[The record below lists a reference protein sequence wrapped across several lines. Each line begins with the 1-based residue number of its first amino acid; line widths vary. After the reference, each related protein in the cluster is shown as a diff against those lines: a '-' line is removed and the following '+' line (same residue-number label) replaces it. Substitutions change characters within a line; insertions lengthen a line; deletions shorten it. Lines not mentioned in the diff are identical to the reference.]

1 MVLIGSYISEKTI
14 LISKKHVLLYKCN
27 TGVKKETGE
36 TIKIR
41 VNVRRM
47 KMFIDTHVHL
57 NADQYDE
64 DLQEVIDR
72 ALENN
77 VTKMIVIGFDRKTI
91 ERAMELTEN
100 YEFIYA
106 VIGWHP
112 VDAIDCTAEDLE
124 WIEELSAHPKVV
136 GIGETGLDYHW
147 DKSPKEVQQEVF
159 RKQIQLAKKVQLPII
174 IHNREATEDVLRI
187 LKEEQAEEVGGV
199 MHCFSGSVETARESI
214 DMNFMISLGG
224 PVTFKNAKKPKEV
237 AELIPIEH
245 LMIETDAPYLA
256 PHPYR
261 GKRNEPSYVPLVAE
275 EIARL
280 KGLTIEEVGEKT
292 TKNAEQFFKLK

>member
-1 MVLIGSYISEKTI
+1 
-14 LISKKHVLLYKCN
+14 
-27 TGVKKETGE
+27 
-36 TIKIR
+36 
-41 VNVRRM
+41 
-47 KMFIDTHVHL
+47 MFIDTHVHL

-64 DLQEVIDR
+64 DLQDVIDR
-72 ALENN
+72 ALKSKVE
-77 VTKMIVIGFDRKTI
+77 KMVVIGFDRKTI
-91 ERAMELTEN
+91 RRAIELADS

-124 WIEELSAHPKVV
+124 WIEQLAGHEKVV

-147 DKSPKEVQQEVF
+147 DKSPKDIQHDVF
-159 RKQIQLAKKVQLPII
+159 RKQIQLAKRVNLPII
-174 IHNREATEDVLRI
+174 IHNREATEDVMTILR
-187 LKEEQAEEVGGV
+187 EEGAEQVGGV
-199 MHCFSGSVETARESI
+199 MHCFGGSVETAYQSI

-224 PVTFKNAKKPKEV
+224 PVTFKNAKKPKQV
-237 AELIPIEH
+237 AAEIPLEH

-280 KGLTIEEVGEKT
+280 KELPVETVAEAT
-292 TKNAEQFFKLK
+292 TANAKRFYKLP